1 MKNPAVPETEQD
13 HLNPKQRAFVAA
25 YASSGS
31 PTRAA
36 REAGYPHADVQG
48 SRLLRNIRVQAA
60 IASIT
65 SPLEERLKEAIAQAE
80 ERRQFWTAV
89 MRDPGVAWR
98 ERLRASELL
107 GRSYGDFIER
117 IQADS
122 NLEFSITRKII
133 VGGARND
140 VDTLGDSADEG

>member
-1 MKNPAVPETEQD
+1 MKNPAVPDTEQD

-25 YASSGS
+25 YAASGS

-65 SPLEERLKEAIAQAE
+65 SPLEKRLREAIAQVE
-80 ERRQFWTAV
+80 ERRTFWTTV
-89 MRDPGVAWR
+89 MRDPDVGWR

-117 IQADS
+117 IQAES

-133 VGGARND
+133 MGGARENA
-140 VDTLGDSADEG
+140 DTLSDGSDGD